1 MINLLTK
8 CKLIDEKVGIKQ
20 EDAIKVIEQYFAKGT
35 RLEDKLSDDKFAK
48 FYKEN
53 PLLLEVNRE
62 IDERRKHNAARKKK
76 KDDYERFI
84 KNLMETDSEAA
95 GKQPPLELE
104 QEEAELDDETRRT
117 REEKELAELK
127 EKWLKDTFSNH
138 LIYVKGVEIVFFE
151 FKEILL
157 RFAVILR
164 EKIDPKTGK
173 LKVIVTKFIE
183 DWILPR
189 LQSFVKFRIPTTKL
203 KADASRSWPES
214 NKDLE
219 IKAMKLEKQKLK
231 LEQQK
236 KEEELA
242 RQKGEISLMLNEDT
256 PALDFKEIEERRRKM
271 IEEEEAQRRAKEA
284 MEEVEDE
291 EEESSNPE
299 DDGSMNEDDE
309 DY

>member
-8 CKLIDEKVGIKQ
+8 CKLIDEKVGINQ

-164 EKIDPKTGK
+164 EKIDPKT
-173 LKVIVTKFIE
+173 
-183 DWILPR
+183 
-189 LQSFVKFRIPTTKL
+189 FVKFRIPTTKL

-231 LEQQK
+231 LEQQR

-271 IEEEEAQRRAKEA
+271 IDEEEAQRRAKEA

-299 DDGSMNEDDE
+299 DDGSINDDDE